1 MADILAFLKGNGISC
16 DRKTIPFDIQ
26 KICDMG
32 MDIEEERSRENR
44 YSLSSHLF
52 TLPELKLLIDA
63 VRSSKFIMA
72 KKSEELIEKLPEFTR
87 HVFDMYD
94 GETKKVTLVCKN
106 DLMNYIVDLFGDK
119 VDTVPGDCG
128 HFRAVAEDSVSQ
140 TFFAWV
146 FQFNGDIRITA
157 PEEVVSQRYVLLC
170 YIFYTMVNLFLC
182 LLDDASHS
190 RVFDKFIVCP
200 KTKSLV

>member
-128 HFRAVAEDSVSQ
+128 HFRAVAEVSVSQ

-157 PEEVVSQRYVLLC
+157 PEEVVLQYGEMLKNALQ
-170 YIFYTMVNLFLC
+170 T
-182 LLDDASHS
+182 
-190 RVFDKFIVCP
+190 
-200 KTKSLV
+200 